1 MVNRNIKIF
10 ILFSILIFGVSC
22 KGYLDVVP
30 SNIAVIEEA
39 FETRD
44 NAERFLATLYG
55 YLPPQA
61 SVNNPALTAGD
72 EIAVNDIIS
81 RNWQGHI
88 LARGGQSKVTPR
100 LGFWGNT
107 GTVSNLFIA
116 LRDCNIFLE
125 NVDKPFDI
133 QDFERERWIAEA
145 QVLKAYFHFYLV
157 RMYGPIPIV
166 RENIEAGAGLD
177 AVRVSRDPVDKVVD
191 YIVELLDEALAN
203 PFLLDR
209 IEDVGTELG
218 RITKPIAAALKA
230 RVLITAASPLF
241 NGNSDYAGFVDN
253 NGNPLISTTPD
264 EAKWARAAEA
274 CREAI
279 EIAETTG
286 HELYEFTEAGL
297 GDITDTTRIKLSVR
311 GAVAEAWN
319 PEVIWGASNSIIST
333 GFQSWIQAKINPA
346 LTAESRESTQ
356 SYWSPTLQVAEMF
369 YSDNGVPIEE
379 DREYDYANRYKTSIA
394 GSEDRF
400 NIREGQET
408 ANLHFHREPRFYAF
422 LGFDKGIWE
431 GHGQQES
438 GFLHVDGKS
447 GQRAGKLDAQRFS
460 LTGYWAKKL
469 VHYEAVQSAPGYGFS
484 ADPYPFP
491 VIRLADLY
499 LLYAEALNE
508 TGQTAAAYEW
518 IDRVRAR
525 AGLEGV
531 VNSWQAASVNPD
543 KPSTQAGLRA
553 IIQQERLIELAFE
566 GQRFWDLRRWKRA
579 EEFLNQDIRGWNV
592 EGEDTDTY
600 YTVIFSGRYQFSLRD
615 YLWPIAEAD
624 ILANPNL
631 VQNPGW

>member
-1 MVNRNIKIF
+1 M
-10 ILFSILIFGVSC
+10 FGASC
-22 KGYLDVVP
+22 SGYLDVVP

-107 GTVSNLFIA
+107 GTVSNLFVA

-125 NVDKPFDI
+125 NVDKPFDL
-133 QDFERERWIAEA
+133 QDFERDRWIAEA
-145 QVLKAYFHFYLV
+145 QILKAYFHFYLV
-157 RMYGPIPIV
+157 RMYGPIPII
-166 RENIEAGAGLD
+166 RENIEAGAGLE
-177 AVRVSRDPVDKVVD
+177 AVRVSREPVDDVVD
-191 YIVELLDEALAN
+191 YIVELLDEAIAN
-203 PFLLDR
+203 PFLPDR

-218 RITKPIAAALKA
+218 RLTKPIAAALKA
-230 RVLITAASPLF
+230 RVLTTAASPLF
-241 NGNSDYAGFVDN
+241 NGNDDYAGFVDN
-253 NGNPLISTTPD
+253 NGNALISTTPD
-264 EAKWARAAEA
+264 ETKWARAVEA

-279 EIAETTG
+279 EMAEAIG

-333 GFQSWIQAKINPA
+333 GFQSWVQAKINPA

-379 DREYDYANRYKTSIA
+379 DRDYDYANRYKTSVA

-422 LGFDKGIWE
+422 LGFDNGIWE

-438 GFLHVDGKS
+438 GFLHVEGKS

-531 VNSWQAASVNPD
+531 VASWQTASVNPD
-543 KPSTQAGLRA
+543 KPATQAGLRA
-553 IIQQERLIELAFE
+553 IIHQERLIELAFE

-592 EGEDTDTY
+592 EGEDTETY
-600 YTVIFSGRYQFSLRD
+600 YNVLFSGRYQFSLRD